1 VQIEQEIKFRLPA
14 SAARRLWRLTR
25 RAAPP
30 RQRNVTSVYY
40 DTPKQHLR
48 RHGVSIRLRRDGT
61 RWLQTLK
68 LEAAPSAG
76 FSARAEWEFPAPRGE
91 LDAIRFPREEILAA
105 TGLDLARLP
114 GKLRPLF
121 ETRFVRRSAAILIDG
136 ATRAEISVDRGHV
149 AAGGRSEEISEVELE
164 LKAGDAESLLRYA
177 GEIAAPLG
185 LELEFESKAERGYR
199 LAAGEEF
206 PRPRKWRRPS
216 LGALATPSEAFSAIC
231 MAALAQAGANARGVA
246 HASDPEY
253 LHQMRVGLRRL
264 RSALRA
270 FRALVPKKAEKPVVT
285 RLRALAPPLG
295 AARDWDVFCEGLVRI
310 SAQEPE
316 RAPPLGQLLARA
328 RGKRAGARRLARAAA
343 GSPKMQ
349 AFLLRALRWLSASP
363 WRKRAGGAE
372 TSLARFAAT
381 ALDSLQRKAL
391 KEADGIDWA
400 DMARRH
406 QLRIRIKRL
415 RYGCDFFAASFAG
428 ALAQPYLKRLAALQ
442 DILGDLNDIAVAR
455 RLLTELAPRGSP
467 ADLSSASAYVARTLG
482 ARERTVV
489 ISLQPAWKEL
499 EKRRPFWASGR

>member
-1 VQIEQEIKFRLPA
+1 
-14 SAARRLWRLTR
+14 
-25 RAAPP
+25 
-30 RQRNVTSVYY
+30 
-40 DTPKQHLR
+40 
-48 RHGVSIRLRRDGT
+48 
-61 RWLQTLK
+61 
-68 LEAAPSAG
+68 
-76 FSARAEWEFPAPRGE
+76 
-91 LDAIRFPREEILAA
+91 
-105 TGLDLARLP
+105 
-114 GKLRPLF
+114 
-121 ETRFVRRSAAILIDG
+121 
-136 ATRAEISVDRGHV
+136 
-149 AAGGRSEEISEVELE
+149 
-164 LKAGDAESLLRYA
+164 
-177 GEIAAPLG
+177 
-185 LELEFESKAERGYR
+185 
-199 LAAGEEF
+199 
-206 PRPRKWRRPS
+206 
-216 LGALATPSEAFSAIC
+216 
-231 MAALAQAGANARGVA
+231 
-246 HASDPEY
+246 
-253 LHQMRVGLRRL
+253 LRRL

-328 RGKRAGARRLARAAA
+328 RGKRAGARQLARAAA

-349 AFLLRALRWLSASP
+349 AFLLRALRWLSTSP

-391 KEADGIDWA
+391 QEADGIDWA
-400 DMARRH
+400 DAARRH

-415 RYGCDFFAASFAG
+415 RYACDFFATSFAG

-467 ADLSSASAYVARTLG
+467 PDLSSASVYVARALG

-489 ISLQPAWKEL
+489 ISLQSAWKEC